1 MDYSHIIGH
10 ENIIKSLKNTILN
23 NNVSHGYLFQG
34 SKSIGKSKL
43 ARVFAKTLLCKEK
56 KDVPCNQCTSCLKF
70 DSGNH
75 PDVFIQN
82 VQGES
87 FKKEQIEELQ
97 RSIKTLPYEGERK
110 IYILEDIDKITQ
122 QAQNSFLKTLEEPP
136 IYVTILM
143 TVTNSHSLLPTIV
156 SRCQVLKLR
165 PVESIKIEE
174 LLVNNYHKSQ
184 EEARIISS
192 FSNGII
198 GEAINL
204 AHSEDFR
211 NQREEIISVID
222 RTLNSD
228 KFKIFSISEFFQSQR
243 EKIESILDV
252 MMVWFRDVLFLK
264 ELDESNFIINKDKID
279 ILANHSLKLNR
290 EKIYEII
297 KILNKTKEN
306 ISSNVNYDLSIEV
319 MLLSIQEV

>member
-75 PDVFIQN
+75 PDVYIQN

-243 EKIESILDV
+243 EKIEGILDM